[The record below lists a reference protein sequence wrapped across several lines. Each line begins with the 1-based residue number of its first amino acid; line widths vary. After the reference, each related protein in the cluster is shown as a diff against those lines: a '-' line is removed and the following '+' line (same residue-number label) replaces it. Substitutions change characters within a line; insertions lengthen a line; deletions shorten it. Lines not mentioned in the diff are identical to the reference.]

1 MTEKVEQIPEFNQ
14 FWSIYPR
21 KIARAHAFV
30 MWQRLKD
37 EEKIAALAAL
47 PVHLKLWQA
56 ESREPHCIPH
66 AATWLNPVLGRR
78 WEDEIELP
86 KPKADP
92 GWMKS
97 EAGIIAEGKRRGLE
111 PKRGEDLWNFRAR
124 VEAA

>member
-1 MTEKVEQIPEFNQ
+1 MSFDQ
-14 FWSIYPR
+14 FWSLYPR
-21 KIARAHAFV
+21 KMARKDA
-30 MWQRLKD
+30 LKAWGQMSPAD
-37 EEKIAALAAL
+37 QALALQSL
-47 PVHLKLWQA
+47 PVHIQYWAACETQ
-56 ESREPHCIPH
+56 REFLPYP
-66 AATWLNPVLGRR
+66 ATWLRGERFH
-78 WEDEIELP
+78 DELEIP

>member
-1 MTEKVEQIPEFNQ
+1 MSFDEFWTE
-14 FWSIYPR
+14 YPR
-21 KIARAHAFV
+21 KVARKDAERA
-30 MWQRLKD
+30 WGRLTTADKLNALD
-37 EEKIAALAAL
+37 AIPKHIEYWAACDTER
-47 PVHLKLWQA
+47 QF
-56 ESREPHCIPH
+56 IPYP
-66 AATWLNPVLGRR
+66 ASWLNGYRFH
-78 WEDEIELP
+78 DELEMP